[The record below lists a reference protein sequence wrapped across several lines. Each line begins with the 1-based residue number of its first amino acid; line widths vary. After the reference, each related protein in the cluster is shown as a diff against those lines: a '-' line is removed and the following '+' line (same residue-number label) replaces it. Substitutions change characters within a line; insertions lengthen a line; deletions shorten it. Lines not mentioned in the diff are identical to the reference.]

1 MKAVCHEAASR
12 KRPSTPTLL
21 RRPSRWGLCGR
32 CSHFGRTIHA
42 THCQRCVWR
51 HLAWT
56 VIFGLR
62 HAVLRQYIPRK
73 FPFGYTF
80 SCTMHHTSSQKGLR
94 SGWQSGASEPHLLTR
109 RCSNRRKFCGP
120 SAPIAYATSGIFCK
134 EAGAMVAAWKRL
146 LTDECYSI
154 FSSTQSSGTVQKSP
168 GISFLSNT
176 TNAPPSGTMCHLI
189 FHLPSS

>member
-1 MKAVCHEAASR
+1 MLRNLGLSLSDSPYFVCHEAASR

-21 RRPSRWGLCGR
+21 RWPSRWGLCGR

-62 HAVLRQYIPRK
+62 HAVLRQPR
-73 FPFGYTF
+73 PRRLPLGYTF
-80 SCTMHHTSSQKGLR
+80 SRTMHHTSSQKGLR

-134 EAGAMVAAWKRL
+134 EAGALVAA
-146 LTDECYSI
+146 
-154 FSSTQSSGTVQKSP
+154 
-168 GISFLSNT
+168 
-176 TNAPPSGTMCHLI
+176 
-189 FHLPSS
+189 

>member
-1 MKAVCHEAASR
+1 MQRIGNLVHADFRFAMPLSALCTSALPH
-12 KRPSTPTLL
+12 TL
-21 RRPSRWGLCGR
+21 
-32 CSHFGRTIHA
+32 
-42 THCQRCVWR
+42 
-51 HLAWT
+51 
-56 VIFGLR
+56 
-62 HAVLRQYIPRK
+62 
-73 FPFGYTF
+73 PFGYTF
-80 SCTMHHTSSQKGLR
+80 SRTMHHTSSQKGLR

>member
-62 HAVLRQYIPRK
+62 HTVLRLYIPRK
-73 FPFGYTF
+73 LPFGYTF
-80 SCTMHHTSSQKGLR
+80 SRIMHPVPSVCHGSSACPSRTMHHTSSQKGLR

-109 RCSNRRKFCGP
+109 RCLACL
-120 SAPIAYATSGIFCK
+120 SG
-134 EAGAMVAAWKRL
+134 
-146 LTDECYSI
+146 
-154 FSSTQSSGTVQKSP
+154 
-168 GISFLSNT
+168 
-176 TNAPPSGTMCHLI
+176 
-189 FHLPSS
+189 

>member
-51 HLAWT
+51 HLAWR

-62 HAVLRQYIPRK
+62 YALLRQPR
-73 FPFGYTF
+73 PRRLPLRYAPISTMHICIAPYTF
-80 SCTMHHTSSQKGLR
+80 ACQ
-94 SGWQSGASEPHLLTR
+94 
-109 RCSNRRKFCGP
+109 P
-120 SAPIAYATSGIFCK
+120 SAAPCTTPLRRRACGL
-134 EAGAMVAAWKRL
+134 AGNLAH
-146 LTDECYSI
+146 
-154 FSSTQSSGTVQKSP
+154 
-168 GISFLSNT
+168 LSRI
-176 TNAPPSGTMCHLI
+176 C
-189 FHLPSS
+189 

>member
-1 MKAVCHEAASR
+1 MGV
-12 KRPSTPTLL
+12 
-21 RRPSRWGLCGR
+21 
-32 CSHFGRTIHA
+32 
-42 THCQRCVWR
+42 V
-51 HLAWT
+51 WT
-56 VIFGLR
+56 VQPFWS
-62 HAVLRQYIPRK
+62 HHPRYPLPEMRVAAPCVEGD
-73 FPFGYTF
+73 FRVEVCIASATSSTQTSASLCPYQHYAHLHCPIHFRLPTF
-80 SCTMHHTSSQKGLR
+80 SRTMHHTSSQKGLR